1 MNPRRQIP
9 RSFLCPEHPLSHP
22 PLRATRAW
30 PTGRRPRRESRLLSS
45 DRRAWP
51 AGVTSRRRE
60 SRPSSL
66 SISLS
71 FLPFLPPSPSA
82 ARTPPGPRS
91 RPLPRTPRHPCPAR
105 PPRRGR
111 LPAPALLLAT
121 LARTPRH
128 QQHQLATAHA
138 RAHAPHPAHA
148 CVHTL
153 AAPRRAEP
161 CTPLRQL
168 RSRATPQPARSFPRV
183 HAPRPGLPVCPRA
196 RTRPRRTE
204 PRRRPS
210 ARTAVPSHTP
220 TAPAT
225 SAQHRLRRSPPARS
239 VASRRHPHASSP
251 PPPSLTPAQHHW
263 PRSPPA

>member
-1 MNPRRQIP
+1 VQRPG
-9 RSFLCPEHPLSHP
+9 SGLTLS
-22 PLRATRAW
+22 RAPHCSDPGPARA
-30 PTGRRPRRESRLLSS
+30 RAHVHRPRRSLLSS
-45 DRRAWP
+45 PPHAP
-51 AGVTSRRRE
+51 
-60 SRPSSL
+60 RPSSPAPL
-66 SISLS
+66 RE
-71 FLPFLPPSPSA
+71 LPGLP
-82 ARTPPGPRS
+82 ARTEP
-91 RPLPRTPRHPCPAR
+91 TA
-105 PPRRGR
+105 PRRGR

-128 QQHQLATAHA
+128 QQQQLATAHA

-168 RSRATPQPARSFPRV
+168 RSRATPQPARSLPRV

-225 SAQHRLRRSPPARS
+225 SAQRRLRR
-239 VASRRHPHASSP
+239 
-251 PPPSLTPAQHHW
+251 LTPA
-263 PRSPPA
+263 PRRRITSSPARKRAPPLTRRQCCTAPMSPLAGAPSPQPT